1 MKLPEEATVP
11 EAAAFLKVRQETVRR
26 NIRERRLPAI
36 KRGTQWFIR
45 RERLIAFAS
54 GYDPRTGKQ
63 SELIQERPPMASVPY
78 AVSNTG
84 PAIYAFRE
92 RAAHEQNEENPPNK
106 PE

>member
-1 MKLPEEATVP
+1 MNLSEEATVP
-11 EAAAFLKVRQETVRR
+11 EAADFLNVRQETVRR

-45 RERLIAFAS
+45 RESLISFAS

-63 SELIQERPPMASVPY
+63 SELINDPPQEPPSFYTVFPSAR
-78 AVSNTG
+78 A
-84 PAIYAFRE
+84 AFAFRE
-92 RAAHEQNEENPPNK
+92 RSANEQNEENSANT